1 MITTPRPNDGA
12 PGYLRVLWTPEG
24 EKQWALRKLRHA
36 LHYVW
41 ARHDEDAA
49 QILARCFIGV
59 LYGD

>member
-1 MITTPRPNDGA
+1 MITTPRPDHGDG
-12 PGYLRVLWTPEG
+12 GYYRILWDAQSK
-24 EKQWALRKLRHA
+24 KQWALKKLRHA

-49 QILARCFIGV
+49 QVLARCFIGV